1 MKAAE
6 THEKGTYSQA
16 ENENGKKWRA
26 ALKLTIKM
34 GKVSRNKQKENQA
47 GDQWIKTWINSWVK

>member
-47 GDQWIKTWINSWVK
+47 GDQWIKT